1 MLESMFIRPQL
12 SQMKAC
18 SVIFTSYVSFSTSLL
33 NSVMWVSRPH
43 RPQVVLAIP
52 ALYERFGRA
61 KHARSCR
68 GADGPDRRVWHQ
80 CLSRLRAEKHRTRG
94 VAARRGSNLLIAVRD
109 FGVLAII
116 ASLLLQALTSPGDLN
131 RDETRGRREL

>member
-1 MLESMFIRPQL
+1 MPTRRCWPRDATATELGQGLVSVGAPQES
-12 SQMKAC
+12 
-18 SVIFTSYVSFSTSLL
+18 
-33 NSVMWVSRPH
+33 
-43 RPQVVLAIP
+43 
-52 ALYERFGRA
+52 
-61 KHARSCR
+61 ARICR